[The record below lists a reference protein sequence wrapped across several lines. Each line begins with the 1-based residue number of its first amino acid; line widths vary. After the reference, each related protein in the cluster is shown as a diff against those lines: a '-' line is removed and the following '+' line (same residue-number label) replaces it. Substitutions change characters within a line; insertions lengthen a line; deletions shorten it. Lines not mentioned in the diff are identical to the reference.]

1 MQRKNLG
8 PRVHHSARERLY
20 TCLVRLSLVMP
31 ALALKVTYPWNT
43 DSTLLKKEL
52 LPEAEQKNI
61 RNWFDKGELYQ

>member
-1 MQRKNLG
+1 M
-8 PRVHHSARERLY
+8 
-20 TCLVRLSLVMP
+20 VMP

-61 RNWFDKGELYQ
+61 RNWFDEGELYQ